1 MRTERYRQ
9 PCALHDLVEVF
20 APLAM
25 SLWLNP
31 VFRPVATRTPSSV
44 GSAHVGREV
53 ERAASKRKQ
62 IIALKVEAA
71 PLTPALEYFLSES
84 QWIDVAALGMPAAL
98 TKLKDAVGQGSAS
111 TSRDDT
117 VSDVRGSG
125 GPAVDRAVSV
135 SKVAKGV
142 VAAAALVIVLA
153 ISLKFFAG
161 VTGILR

>member
-1 MRTERYRQ
+1 
-9 PCALHDLVEVF
+9 
-20 APLAM
+20 
-25 SLWLNP
+25 
-31 VFRPVATRTPSSV
+31 
-44 GSAHVGREV
+44 VGREV